1 MYPTHFDYHRAS
13 SVDEALTLLAAHP
26 ELKVLAGGHSLLPAM
41 KLRLAQ
47 PPALLD
53 IGGLAELKGIRREG
67 DMFVV
72 GALTTHAEIRRSEL
86 PLFPEVAAEVGDP
99 MVRNRG
105 TIGGSLAHADPSA
118 DYPAAALALGVEAVI
133 RGPEGE
139 RVVPADELFLGMFES
154 AVGPGEL
161 LTHIR
166 IPAEVQASAYE
177 KFKHP
182 ASHYAI
188 VGVAVVRQRDGQI
201 RAAYT
206 GAGEKAARLSV
217 LEQRL
222 NSGEPAG
229 TGLVD
234 ATHLLGDRFA
244 SPEYRAHL
252 VDVLAARAA
261 ARVAAQ
267 VEEQPR

>member
-1 MYPTHFDYHRAS
+1 MYPTNFDYQKAH
-13 SVDEALTLLAAHP
+13 SVAEALSAMAANP
-26 ELKVLAGGHSLLPAM
+26 DLKVIAGGHSLLPAM

-53 IGGLAELKGIRREG
+53 VFGIEEMKGIREEEG
-67 DMFVV
+67 VFVV
-72 GALTTHAEIRRSEL
+72 GAMTTHAQILRSQL
-86 PLFPEVAAEVGDP
+86 PLFPEVAGYVGDP

-118 DYPAAALALGVEAVI
+118 DYPAAALALGVEFVI
-133 RGPEGE
+133 RGMEGE
-139 RVVPADELFLGMFES
+139 RVVPADEMFLGMFES
-154 AVGPGEL
+154 AVQPGEL
-161 LTHIR
+161 LTHLR
-166 IPAEVQASAYE
+166 VPRNVQASAYE

-188 VGVAVVRQRDGQI
+188 VGIALARHADGQI

-206 GAGEKAARLSV
+206 GAGEKAMRLTL
-217 LEQRL
+217 LEERL
-222 NSGEPAG
+222 NAGQPAG
-229 TGLVD
+229 TGLVESAD
-234 ATHLLGDRFA
+234 LLGDRFA

-261 ARVAAQ
+261 ARV
-267 VEEQPR
+267 

>member
-1 MYPTHFDYHRAS
+1 MYPANFDYQKAT
-13 SVDEALTLLAAHP
+13 SVAEALAMMAANP
-26 ELKVLAGGHSLLPAM
+26 DVKVIAGGHSLLPAM

-53 IGGLAELKGIRREG
+53 VWGIEELKGIRREG
-67 DMFVV
+67 DWFVV
-72 GALTTHAEIRRSEL
+72 GAMTTHADVLRSDL
-86 PLFPEVAAEVGDP
+86 PLFPEVAYEVGDP

-118 DYPAAALALGVEAVI
+118 DYPAAALALGAEFVI
-133 RGPEGE
+133 RGPQGE
-139 RVVPADELFLGMFES
+139 RVVPADQMFLGMFES
-154 AVGPGEL
+154 AVQPGEL

-166 IPAEVQASAYE
+166 IPATVQASAYE

-188 VGVAVVRQRDGQI
+188 VGVAVVRDANGQI

-206 GAGEKAARLSV
+206 GAGEKAERLPT
-217 LEQRL
+217 LEERL
-222 NSGEPAG
+222 NSGQPVG

-234 ATHLLGDRFA
+234 PGNLLGDRFA

-252 VDVLAARAA
+252 VDVLAERAA
-261 ARVAAQ
+261 ARV
-267 VEEQPR
+267 